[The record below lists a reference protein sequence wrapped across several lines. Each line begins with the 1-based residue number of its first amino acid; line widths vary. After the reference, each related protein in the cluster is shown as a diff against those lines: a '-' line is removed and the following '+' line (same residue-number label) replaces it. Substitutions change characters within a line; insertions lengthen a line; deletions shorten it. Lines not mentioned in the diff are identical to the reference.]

1 MLEQCAACSCVAVL
15 LQVLLPALCAS
26 IRDEDAGPAVAD
38 CAALL
43 GCHCSLQLL
52 LELLEPRA
60 LDASAEAKKQAD
72 VLLVLGAVLRYAW
85 NLFVETCMAAHGCG
99 RLGL

>member
-1 MLEQCAACSCVAVL
+1 VLL

-26 IRDEDAGPAVAD
+26 IRDEDAGAAVAD

-43 GCHCSLQLL
+43 GCHCSFQLL

-60 LDASAEAKKQAD
+60 LDAAAEGKKQAD
-72 VLLVLGAVLRYAW
+72 VLLVLAAALRYA
-85 NLFVETCMAAHGCG
+85 NRKVVHGK
-99 RLGL
+99 